1 MFSDCLCAGH
11 VSSGMSP
18 WWLNN
23 KAETGDHHELEA
35 VQDFCPSSCD
45 EIFYITMAFI
55 SIVSFL
61 GSTARVGSSII
72 NLRVVQPEDKSASL
86 IILISALSLFALFP
100 SPIVFGA
107 LLGECNHDNILMRLT
122 SDQTCDIWGEVCGE
136 ATNCQLYNTDK
147 MRQFIS
153 WVPAA
158 CLFISFLADVGVWW
172 WVGDLEL
179 YQEEHLGE
187 DREELEMT
195 SQELEKK

>member
-1 MFSDCLCAGH
+1 MISMTWLIQCLNKNSILHIYSFISVVIIRTVFSDCLCAGH

-72 NLRVVQPEDKSASL
+72 NLRVVQPWQDRTGQDGTGSWTGTWQFLDNFLTNLSSKLRSWTEKTVTKITPYHHHPTTNKS
-86 IILISALSLFALFP
+86 LSQ
-100 SPIVFGA
+100 
-107 LLGECNHDNILMRLT
+107 LL
-122 SDQTCDIWGEVCGE
+122 S
-136 ATNCQLYNTDK
+136 
-147 MRQFIS
+147 S
-153 WVPAA
+153 
-158 CLFISFLADVGVWW
+158 
-172 WVGDLEL
+172 
-179 YQEEHLGE
+179 
-187 DREELEMT
+187 
-195 SQELEKK
+195 